1 MDQKIF
7 RHSAVEKLSSPSQL
21 SQLLVVV
28 RLKGWIVLATLSA
41 IICGIL
47 VWSFAGQIPIIT
59 SGNGILLAPD
69 AQFAYYSPIDSVV
82 EKIYV
87 NTNEEILKNTPI
99 MEPSNMKT

>member
-7 RHSAVEKLSSPSQL
+7 RHSAIEKLSSPSQL

-41 IICGIL
+41 IICVVL

-59 SGNGILLAPD
+59 SGNGILLAPE
-69 AQFAYYSPIDSVV
+69 A
-82 EKIYV
+82 
-87 NTNEEILKNTPI
+87 
-99 MEPSNMKT
+99 